1 MINDKEFLKFEEGFF
16 KPYFAKFIEFKR
28 GKGEKV
34 AQSTMIRLR
43 KLNNSL
49 NCYNVSHISEQ
60 MVEELLAPRG
70 GLSESER
77 QYMTSSLRQ
86 FCSFLT
92 LLGIDAA
99 IVPPKYMRA
108 ARSEFRPYIFSD
120 NELHCIV
127 REHNYLLMLNELY
140 TSGQITI
147 EQYRHE
153 QSDAEALISY
163 LGMGN
168 VSLMDTEE
176 RPLRLLSG
184 DIVLICSDGLYKTLS
199 DQQIELGW
207 AIIAGRGTG
216 TPLFYSRPDGEDST
230 NGNYYGNNVLGAK
243 GNDTFKSPIVTAAN
257 HFRTDMVGQGEAF
270 TNPTGDSSLLM
281 IARGAAGVVLVNAGD
296 QAAIS
301 VKTSLPDGDYTDM
314 VKDAASADWKVEGGK
329 LSGTIGAKTAV
340 FLENLDALNAPSL
353 SAASTT
359 GSSSFQSDTLDVT
372 LTADN
377 GTNLKYTTSEGATGS
392 FKSGDVI
399 TIGSSTEAG
408 NNITVTLTAT
418 GADGKSYSFDFD
430 FTKTVPNVA
439 YLVLPDGWNA
449 DNVYCYAYDSTSN
462 AAWPGEKMELD
473 KDEKY
478 AADGETWYKYT
489 VPADIT
495 NPRVIFW
502 AGYSDDDNSCRY
514 PADQAPGLQ
523 LSGSIV
529 FRYTSDTDWKWYKY
543 GAEIPTS
550 TPTPT
555 P

>member
-1 MINDKEFLKFEEGFF
+1 MDFDELKEARRSVRQ
-16 KPYFAKFIEFKR
+16 YAK
-28 GKGEKV
+28 
-34 AQSTMIRLR
+34 
-43 KLNNSL
+43 
-49 NCYNVSHISEQ
+49 SEIAR
-60 MVEELLAPRG
+60 EEL
-70 GLSESER
+70 ER
-77 QYMTSSLRQ
+77 
-86 FCSFLT
+86 
-92 LLGIDAA
+92 
-99 IVPPKYMRA
+99 
-108 ARSEFRPYIFSD
+108 
-120 NELHCIV
+120 
-127 REHNYLLMLNELY
+127 
-140 TSGQITI
+140 
-147 EQYRHE
+147 
-153 QSDAEALISY
+153 
-163 LGMGN
+163 
-168 VSLMDTEE
+168 
-176 RPLRLLSG
+176 
-184 DIVLICSDGLYKTLS
+184 
-199 DQQIELGW
+199 
-207 AIIAGRGTG
+207 
-216 TPLFYSRPDGEDST
+216 
-230 NGNYYGNNVLGAK
+230 
-243 GNDTFKSPIVTAAN
+243 IVT
-257 HFRTDMVGQGEAF
+257 
-270 TNPTGDSSLLM
+270 
-281 IARGAAGVVLVNAGD
+281 
-296 QAAIS
+296 
-301 VKTSLPDGDYTDM
+301 
-314 VKDAASADWKVEGGK
+314 
-329 LSGTIGAKTAV
+329 
-340 FLENLDALNAPSL
+340 DALNAPSL

-523 LSGSIV
+523 LSGSMV

-550 TPTPT
+550 TPSHMNIILIFLSGM
-555 P
+555 